1 MAHQE
6 AKPMRSTE
14 RVYEAV
20 QELRSL
26 EQIATRVT
34 VAELTGLNQAIV
46 DDRLRALVDDGRLSR
61 LIRGVYEVVDSHP
74 PARAISKTLMPD
86 GLVKLEIGDE
96 VLTLTPR
103 EDRMLASIL
112 AGSAT
117 QAIQIET
124 VRQLTTL
131 MTGSIINVEKAN
143 A

>member
-1 MAHQE
+1 MTQE

-86 GLVKLEIGDE
+86 GSVKLEIGD
-96 VLTLTPR
+96 
-103 EDRMLASIL
+103 
-112 AGSAT
+112 
-117 QAIQIET
+117 
-124 VRQLTTL
+124 
-131 MTGSIINVEKAN
+131 IIKVEKAN